1 MCHRPKKYETS
12 IIVKDD
18 AYTEGEISY
27 NKEDYLT
34 VQKLIDDLYYED
46 DDYYS
51 SAMDILASYVKGQK
65 LIYMESKFY
74 CETLLNILMLI
85 ESLFP

>member
-1 MCHRPKKYETS
+1 MNENITIEVRDLSSNNFLSKDVSSNVLMCHRPKKYETS
-12 IIVKDD
+12 TIVKDG

-51 SAMDILASYVKGQK
+51 SAMDILA
-65 LIYMESKFY
+65 
-74 CETLLNILMLI
+74 
-85 ESLFP
+85 